1 MLGPNPVLSGQC
13 QSILDKTEA
22 ISEAK
27 DEAAHRAVNP
37 DSVAKNYTQTSPDK
51 RRRRDR
57 VMGLE
62 PTTFSLGSTLA
73 QPRKDP

>member
-22 ISEAK
+22 ISEVK
-27 DEAAHRAVNP
+27 DEAAHRAVDP
-37 DSVAKNYTQTSPDK
+37 DAVAKKHTQTSPDK
-51 RRRRDR
+51 RRPAER

-62 PTTFSLGSTLA
+62 PTTFSLGS
-73 QPRKDP
+73 